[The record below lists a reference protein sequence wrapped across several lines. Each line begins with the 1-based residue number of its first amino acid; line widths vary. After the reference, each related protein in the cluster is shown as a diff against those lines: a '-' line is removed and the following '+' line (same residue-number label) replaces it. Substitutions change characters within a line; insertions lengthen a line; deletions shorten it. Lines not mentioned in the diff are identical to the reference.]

1 MVALFFLIVRNFAS
15 RSLQLFDIGDWT
27 KKYLSIMDIYD
38 KAIQEL
44 LEKYRSISSVK
55 KESIERAIHCLLEQK
70 EIAKSLSDSGI
81 SFCYQF
87 VSCICLGNFNLTN
100 LLSFRNGSSAIA
112 HTITSCTT
120 RFGGAKTIDSFSFLP
135 ESSSCGR
142 KLLRN

>member
-1 MVALFFLIVRNFAS
+1 MVKAGETGTQRYLDKIIIRNPKMVALFFLIVRNFAS

-81 SFCYQF
+81 SFCYQ
-87 VSCICLGNFNLTN
+87 
-100 LLSFRNGSSAIA
+100 
-112 HTITSCTT
+112 
-120 RFGGAKTIDSFSFLP
+120 
-135 ESSSCGR
+135 
-142 KLLRN
+142 